1 MSARYRLPDEPMPGG
16 LSRYAVDPMWPLL
29 ALMLAG
35 NGFGLMWF
43 AFNGTALGSP
53 SRARE
58 WLYIGTSVLGSAML
72 IFLLAMSSTNGWLEG
87 SALRYAG
94 LSLIA
99 LKLVCGYSLY
109 LSQQRSCEL
118 WEHFGGKPANGLPVV
133 ILLALFG
140 RKLLGSASL
149 PPLLAGI
156 LQ

>member
-35 NGFGLMWF
+35 NVFGLAWF
-43 AFNGTALGSP
+43 AFNSVALGSTT
-53 SRARE
+53 RARE
-58 WLYIGTSVLGSAML
+58 GLYIATSMLGSAL
-72 IFLLAMSSTNGWLEG
+72 LLVLLAMGSGNGWLDE

-94 LSLIA
+94 LSLIT

-109 LSQQRSCEL
+109 ISQQRSCEL
-118 WEHFGGKPANGLPVV
+118 WEYFGGKPANGLPVV

-140 RKLLGSASL
+140 RKLLGAAAL
-149 PPLLAGI
+149 PPTLASI

>member
-1 MSARYRLPDEPMPGG
+1 MTARYRLPDEPISGG

-35 NGFGLMWF
+35 NGFGLAWF
-43 AFNGTALGSP
+43 AFNSVALGSP
-53 SRARE
+53 SRSRE
-58 WLYIGTSVLGSAML
+58 WMYVALNLLGSAVL
-72 IFLLAMSSTNGWLEG
+72 VLLLAMASSNGWLDA

-99 LKLVCGYSLY
+99 LKLTCGYSIY

-140 RKLLGSASL
+140 RRLLNPEFL
-149 PPLLAGI
+149 PPMLFGV

>member
-35 NGFGLMWF
+35 NGFGLAWF
-43 AFNGTALGSP
+43 AFNSVALGSP
-53 SRARE
+53 SRNRE
-58 WLYIGTSVLGSAML
+58 WMYAAFNLLGSAVL
-72 IFLLAMSSTNGWLEG
+72 VLLLAMASGNGWLDA

-99 LKLVCGYSLY
+99 LKLICGYSIY

-133 ILLALFG
+133 ILLAMFG
-140 RKLLGSASL
+140 HRLLGPEFL
-149 PPLLAGI
+149 PPLLLGV

>member
-1 MSARYRLPDEPMPGG
+1 MSVRYRLPDEPIPGG

-35 NGFGLMWF
+35 NAFGLAWF
-43 AFNGTALGSP
+43 AFNSVALGSP
-53 SRARE
+53 SRNRE
-58 WLYIGTSVLGSAML
+58 WMYVALNLLGSAAL
-72 IFLLAMSSTNGWLEG
+72 VLLLAMASSNGWLDA

-99 LKLVCGYSLY
+99 LKLMCGYSIY

-140 RKLLGSASL
+140 RRLLNPEFL
-149 PPLLAGI
+149 PPMLFGV